1 MDWLKKKNELT
12 ELKKQY
18 SGMMRRSYELAL
30 TNKKASD
37 RINREAEELLK
48 KIKFVEATKFALGK
62 DN

>member
-1 MDWLKKKNELT
+1 
-12 ELKKQY
+12 
-18 SGMMRRSYELAL
+18 MMRRSYELAL